1 MRNLAEGFAE
11 IVPIRPG
18 HGSLHT
24 PPPALANV
32 AGERKTDPGT
42 ERLIADLRICGFL
55 WNDNPNDEVGQ
66 R

>member
-24 PPPALANV
+24 LRAALADV
-32 AGERKTDPGT
+32 SGERKTDPGT

-55 WNDNPNDEVGQ
+55 WNDNPHDEVG
-66 R
+66 RR